1 MATNNG
7 MQLNIGPMRS
17 SMELTIHT
25 YHASRMWFGRRSTD
39 NKIGIMGLSG
49 FLAITNRIIQGSIQ
63 DDPYSD
69 WWMIKIEQK
78 IKDIKERIEGAKQQV
93 KQVFES
99 IPSTFT
105 LSENLNLQ
113 PATVSIYANSP
124 LGFLAVYLVAEYD
137 EIVRNILLARHI
149 GLIDYDTHDAWIDH
163 CGHLLRSLFVMA
175 QSYRYSGTKRDDF
188 AANNAAARAAIEKF
202 GEVPKD
208 VLEGTL
214 RSKYSPP
221 LARAD
226 LMEKYAAENIE
237 TAATATVV
245 SNVDAVSDVNDVA
258 SDEEE

>member
-17 SMELTIHT
+17 SMQLTIHT
-25 YHASRMWFGRRSTD
+25 YHASRMWFGRMPSEGRR
-39 NKIGIMGLSG
+39 GIMGLTG

-69 WWMIKIEQK
+69 WWMLRIEQK
-78 IKDIKERIEGAKQQV
+78 LNDIKQRLEAQKEQV

-99 IPSTFT
+99 IPPTFT

-124 LGFLAVYLVAEYD
+124 LGFLAVYLVADYD
-137 EIVRNILLARHI
+137 EIVRQTMLAHHV
-149 GLIDYDTHDAWIDH
+149 GLIDHQTNHIWTEYG
-163 CGHLLRSLFVMA
+163 GHLLRSLFTTA
-175 QSYRYSGTKRDDF
+175 QFYRYSGTKRDDF
-188 AANNAAARAAIEKF
+188 AANNAAARAAIEKY

-208 VLEGTL
+208 VLEGRL

-237 TAATATVV
+237 TAAAALDKDDNT
-245 SNVDAVSDVNDVA
+245 

>member
-25 YHASRMWFGRRSTD
+25 YHASRMWFGRPQSDGRS
-39 NKIGIMGLSG
+39 GIMGLSG
-49 FLAITNRIIQGSIQ
+49 FLAITNRIIYGSIQ

-69 WWMIKIEQK
+69 WWMLRLENKLN
-78 IKDIKERIEGAKQQV
+78 DIKQRLEAQKEQV

-113 PATVSIYANSP
+113 PARVSIYANSP
-124 LGFLAVYLVAEYD
+124 LGFLAVYLVADYD
-137 EIVRNILLARHI
+137 EIVRQTMLARHI
-149 GLIDYDTHDAWIDH
+149 GLIDHHTHNAWVDH
-163 CGHLLRSLFVMA
+163 GGHLLRSLFTVA
-175 QSYRYSGTKRDDF
+175 LHYRYSGTKRGDF

-208 VLEGTL
+208 VMEGTL

-237 TAATATVV
+237 TAAAAPD
-245 SNVDAVSDVNDVA
+245 NGDVA